1 MFWATNG
8 TKSNNL
14 MTLERSVQFWQVLSV
29 WWILI
34 SFLKQI
40 ILAKYKDSN
49 EQIDLKRNEF
59 VIANKKTLRPHYKK
73 PISIIISI
81 SHQFTKTA

>member
-8 TKSNNL
+8 TKSNDL
-14 MTLERSVQFWQVLSV
+14 MTLARSVQFWQVLSV
-29 WWILI
+29 WRILI

-49 EQIDLKRNEF
+49 EQIDLK
-59 VIANKKTLRPHYKK
+59 
-73 PISIIISI
+73 
-81 SHQFTKTA
+81 